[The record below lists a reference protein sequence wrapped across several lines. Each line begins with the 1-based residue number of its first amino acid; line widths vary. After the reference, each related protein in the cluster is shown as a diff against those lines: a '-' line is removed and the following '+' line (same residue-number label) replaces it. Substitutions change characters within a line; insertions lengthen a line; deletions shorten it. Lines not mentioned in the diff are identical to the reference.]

1 MQWSTIAA
9 TAVGAVLGVLA
20 TLFADQV
27 RWRRDLTER
36 DRETLRTAFTDYL
49 TALSE
54 ARDAFTRADARP
66 ERVGNG
72 HIAIAEHG
80 VYTAQHR
87 LELVA
92 ERALVEKAGRATL
105 SVLDFHDV
113 VVAGHASDS
122 DEYTHAWRTV
132 RQARSALIEEMRQV
146 LKRR

>member
-9 TAVGAVLGVLA
+9 TGVGAVLGVLA
-20 TLFADQV
+20 TLVADHV

-36 DRETLRTAFTDYL
+36 DRETLRTAFTEYL

-54 ARDAFTRADARP
+54 ARDAFTRAEPSP
-66 ERVGNG
+66 ERVGTG
-72 HIAIAEHG
+72 HIAIGEHG
-80 VYTAQHR
+80 VYMAQHR

-92 ERALVEKAGRATL
+92 ERPLVEKAGLATL

-113 VVAGHASDS
+113 VVAGNGSDS
-122 DEYTHAWRTV
+122 GEYVHAWRAV
-132 RQARSALIEEMRQV
+132 RQARAALIEEMRTV